1 MKTPHLFQ
9 TDEVEWQPHPTLP
22 GIRLKSLQN
31 RAVSSLASVSLVEVA
46 VGGEI
51 VPHMHQEAHETAYLL
66 EGTAVLT
73 LPSGE
78 EVLKS
83 GDGVTVPP
91 QTVHSLRNTG
101 DGPCRILAVHMPPL
115 L

>member
-1 MKTPHLFQ
+1 VNAPHLFRSA
-9 TDEVEWQPHPTLP
+9 DLEWRPHPALP
-22 GIRLKSLQN
+22 GIQLKALQTRN
-31 RAVSSLASVSLVEVA
+31 TAAPASVSLVEVA

-51 VPHMHQEAHETAYLL
+51 VPHLHEQAFETAYLL
-66 EGTAVLT
+66 DGDAVLT

-78 EVLKS
+78 HPIAS

-91 QTVHSLRNTG
+91 GTLHSLRNTG
-101 DGPCRILAVHMPPL
+101 PRPCRILAFHLPPL